1 MKLYWNA
8 MKIRLVEEDTSKE
21 VLVEYQWG
29 PRWMYSR
36 EEIDDIMDRC
46 EYSDEEVYR
55 MIEIVITSYRY
66 EGVI

>member
-1 MKLYWNA
+1 
-8 MKIRLVEEDTSKE
+8 MKIRLVEEDTSRE
-21 VLVEYQWG
+21 VLVEYPWG